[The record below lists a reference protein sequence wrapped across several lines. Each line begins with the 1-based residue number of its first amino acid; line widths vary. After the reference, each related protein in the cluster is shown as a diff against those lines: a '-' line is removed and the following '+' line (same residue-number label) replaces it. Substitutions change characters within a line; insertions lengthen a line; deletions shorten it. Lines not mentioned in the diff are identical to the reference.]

1 MELQDPQKGEKVG
14 GRVSTSG
21 GQSAR
26 HEGDERDARDRETG
40 AGNCAEVQEYLRI
53 LLAEMSNLLSV
64 FSGHNGVSQGSP
76 VKR

>member
-1 MELQDPQKGEKVG
+1 MQESVPLG
-14 GRVSTSG
+14 G

-26 HEGDERDARDRETG
+26 HKGGERDVRERENG

-64 FSGHNGVSQGSP
+64 FSGHNGVSRGSP